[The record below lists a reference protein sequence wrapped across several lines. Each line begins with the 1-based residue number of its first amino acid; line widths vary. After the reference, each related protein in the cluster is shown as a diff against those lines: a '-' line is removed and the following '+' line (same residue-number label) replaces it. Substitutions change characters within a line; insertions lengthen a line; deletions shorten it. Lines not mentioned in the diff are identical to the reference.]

1 MMALSRATVSALLVV
16 SIAIGLMLASV
27 AASAQVFPARRVTL
41 IVPYPPGGVTDL
53 MSRIIAEELQR
64 RWGQAVTVENKP
76 GGGASVGAVALMK
89 APPDGHTI
97 MLGININASYAV
109 FTRNTTYDLENDV
122 APVTASFYA
131 PYAIIAS
138 TQVPARTLREFIAY
152 VKANPGKL
160 NFASNPGSS
169 QMLDTI
175 DFLNKAGLNM
185 PVVPYKGGAESLR
198 AVVAN
203 EAQAYFGAVLG
214 LDQLTRA
221 GKIRALAVTS
231 SKPFPPLPGVPTV
244 KEATGIDF
252 DTAPIYGYMTT
263 VGTPAP
269 IIAKLAAD
277 IGDVVMKSG
286 VNAKI
291 RDQGYEPLAT
301 SPEEWGAIIKSEIR
315 RVREVAQKAGIRPE

>member
-1 MMALSRATVSALLVV
+1 MMSLSRLIQAVSLTIAATCMLAMSTGSAL
-16 SIAIGLMLASV
+16 
-27 AASAQVFPARRVTL
+27 AQNFPNRRVTL

-53 MSRIIAEELQR
+53 MSRLIAEELQR
-64 RWGQAVTVENKP
+64 KWTQTVTVENKP

-89 APPDGHTI
+89 APPDGHTF

-109 FTRNTTYDLENDV
+109 FTRNTTYDLEKDI

-131 PYAIIAS
+131 PYAIISS
-138 TQVPARTLREFIAY
+138 TQVPARTLREFIAH

-175 DFLNKAGLNM
+175 DFLKKAGLNM
-185 PVVPYKGGAESLR
+185 SVVPYKGGAESLR

-214 LDQLTRA
+214 LEQQTKA

-269 IIAKLAAD
+269 VIAKLAAD
-277 IGDVVMKSG
+277 IGDVVMRSG

-291 RDQGYEPLAT
+291 REQGYEPMAT
-301 SPEEWGAIIKSEIR
+301 SPEEWGAIIKHEIR
-315 RVREVAQKAGIRPE
+315 RVREVAQAAGIQP